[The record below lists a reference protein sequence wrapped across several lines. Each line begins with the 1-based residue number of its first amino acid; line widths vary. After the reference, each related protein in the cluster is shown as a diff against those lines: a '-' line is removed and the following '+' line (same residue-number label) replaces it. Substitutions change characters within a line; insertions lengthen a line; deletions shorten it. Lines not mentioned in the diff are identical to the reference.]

1 MRFHG
6 LRVLVVEDDPDVR
19 RYVVTLLT
27 GQGCDVVA
35 APDGVTALAAIEA
48 ARPVGDFAV
57 ILLDRHLPDGD
68 GLQFLQNIRRAGVQ
82 TPVIIATGYPDLDH
96 AREAGA
102 LGAAAY
108 LLARRLGGKVQGDLL
123 AAALAVIAERTASE
137 TAPPHL
143 LHALARAAATPE
155 LCVADFIG
163 VSTGLALLTNPAPS
177 PRATR
182 QGLERLTRLM
192 RRSPQVDEYLDAI
205 AAPKPRKQRELTRP
219 TPIRLNPSG

>member
-108 LLARRLGGKVQGDLL
+108 LLARRLGGKVQGICWLRRL
-123 AAALAVIAERTASE
+123 PSSRSERRQR
-137 TAPPHL
+137 PH
-143 LHALARAAATPE
+143 RRT
-155 LCVADFIG
+155 CCM
-163 VSTGLALLTNPAPS
+163 PS
-177 PRATR
+177 PA
-182 QGLERLTRLM
+182 
-192 RRSPQVDEYLDAI
+192 RRPRRNCASRISSASPPA
-205 AAPKPRKQRELTRP
+205 
-219 TPIRLNPSG
+219 SHF

>member
-1 MRFHG
+1 MRFQG

-68 GLQFLQNIRRAGVQ
+68 GLQFLRDIRRAGVQ
-82 TPVIIATGYPDLDH
+82 TPAIIATGYPDLDH

-108 LLARRLGGKVQGDLL
+108 HAKPLVGAALISALHNALFGRPQVAEPV
-123 AAALAVIAERTASE
+123 AAAAVGGGGCW
-137 TAPPHL
+137 L
-143 LHALARAAATPE
+143 
-155 LCVADFIG
+155 
-163 VSTGLALLTNPAPS
+163 
-177 PRATR
+177 
-182 QGLERLTRLM
+182 
-192 RRSPQVDEYLDAI
+192 RRSPPSRSVRRQSRRRRISCTPSPAQR
-205 AAPKPRKQRELTRP
+205 PRRNCSLQISWVSP
-219 TPIRLNPSG
+219 VASHS